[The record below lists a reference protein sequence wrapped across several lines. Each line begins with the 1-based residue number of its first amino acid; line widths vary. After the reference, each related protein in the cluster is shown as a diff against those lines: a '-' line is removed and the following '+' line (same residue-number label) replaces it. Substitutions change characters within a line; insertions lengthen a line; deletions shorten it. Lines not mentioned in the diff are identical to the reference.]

1 MDGAGSRVAKCCPV
15 SIRENKKAALSGGL
29 MRTHLLLLTTA
40 QQKGTQTENA
50 EGNDAGFGNDSQV
63 ETGQANQVWR
73 SDRKPAAGRIATQ
86 DCGYERVRGSNSA
99 TAGHCKCPSSNLTII
114 VIHQDW

>member
-1 MDGAGSRVAKCCPV
+1 MDGAGSRLAKSCPV

-50 EGNDAGFGNDSQV
+50 EGDDAGFGNNGQV
-63 ETGQANQVWR
+63 E
-73 SDRKPAAGRIATQ
+73 AGET
-86 DCGYERVRGSNSA
+86 N
-99 TAGHCKCPSSNLTII
+99 
-114 VIHQDW
+114 